1 MPSHLPHGEQVK
13 VKKSTLGINL
23 EIFIGCLILA
33 IIVFAVGV
41 AGHIMYKPAEVE
53 GDIIK
58 EGNDLLGMDK
68 TQASW
73 MIGVGSVAILI
84 FGGLIYRNL
93 KIRNAL

>member
-1 MPSHLPHGEQVK
+1 
-13 VKKSTLGINL
+13 
-23 EIFIGCLILA
+23 
-33 IIVFAVGV
+33 
-41 AGHIMYKPAEVE
+41 MYKPAEVE

-73 MIGVGSVAILI
+73 IIGVGSVAILI